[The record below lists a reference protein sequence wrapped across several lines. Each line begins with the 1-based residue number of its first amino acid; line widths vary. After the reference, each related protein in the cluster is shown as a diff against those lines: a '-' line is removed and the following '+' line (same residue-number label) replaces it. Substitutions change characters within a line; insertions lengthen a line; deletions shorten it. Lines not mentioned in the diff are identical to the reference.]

1 MRFARFVIDRPMR
14 QALID
19 AAKRG
24 VDVVVLVPG
33 RLEHEMVRVDQNLV
47 HYAGRGSLGPL
58 LEAGIRVHEYEAA
71 LLHAKTMIV
80 DDLWATVGSTNL
92 DRRSF
97 ELNEELNLTVFDAR
111 IASEL
116 NRIFDD
122 DLAHSREITY
132 AAWRARGL
140 VPRFFEL
147 FAIPARSQL

>member
-1 MRFARFVIDRPMR
+1 
-14 QALID
+14 
-19 AAKRG
+19 
-24 VDVVVLVPG
+24 
-33 RLEHEMVRVDQNLV
+33 
-47 HYAGRGSLGPL
+47 
-58 LEAGIRVHEYEAA
+58 
-71 LLHAKTMIV
+71 MIV

-132 AAWRARGL
+132 AQWRARGL
-140 VPRFFEL
+140 MPRFFEL